1 MLLLRNCF
9 KYPKDFV
16 IKTTIDYLGTQT
28 LSECGHT
35 CDHIGALINLAS
47 KFNVHVAFIL
57 SCPTVYYSTIRT
69 LLPSGQTRLKRNVL
83 CCFGNEGNIFVGGIL
98 YTHQE
103 NSPFILIFH
112 TSQDMWATTA
122 QPLQNREF

>member
-1 MLLLRNCF
+1 MLLLRNYF

-16 IKTTIDYLGTQT
+16 IKTQQIT
-28 LSECGHT
+28 LAHKHFQNVDT

-57 SCPTVYYSTIRT
+57 SCPTVYYFTIRT
-69 LLPSGQTRLKRNVL
+69 LLPSGQTRLKKNVL
-83 CCFGNEGNIFVGGIL
+83 CCFGNEGNIFVGSIL

-112 TSQDMWATTA
+112 TSQDIWATTA